1 MMFGK
6 FRNEVTK
13 RCEKSGVSFQE
24 FDAFCNLR
32 KFNGVNALVLLL
44 TEDKNESAS
53 QRKMRNIFKNLFQK
67 ILRRAYLRTA
77 INEGKMMNL

>member
-1 MMFGK
+1 
-6 FRNEVTK
+6 
-13 RCEKSGVSFQE
+13 
-24 FDAFCNLR
+24 
-32 KFNGVNALVLLL
+32 VLLL